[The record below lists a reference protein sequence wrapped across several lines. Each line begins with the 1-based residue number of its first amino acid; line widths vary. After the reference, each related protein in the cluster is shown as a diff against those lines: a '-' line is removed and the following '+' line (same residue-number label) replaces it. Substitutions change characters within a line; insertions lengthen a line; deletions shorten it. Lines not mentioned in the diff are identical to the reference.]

1 MRKQH
6 ISPAFLL
13 VFSTV
18 VSLTL
23 VSGSTSL
30 WLSSQPQLSEYQ
42 VRTLENFTATW
53 QTGIGAIFGLL
64 GGKAAELLDTEEDED
79 DEESL

>member
-1 MRKQH
+1 MRKQN

-18 VSLTL
+18 IFLTL
-23 VSGSTSL
+23 GSGSTSL
-30 WLSSQPQLSEYQ
+30 WLSSQPKLSEYQ
-42 VRTLENFTATW
+42 VRSLENFTATW
-53 QTGIGAIFGLL
+53 QTGVGAIFGLL
-64 GGKAAELLDTEEDED
+64 GGKATELLDDGEDEE